1 MKIEG
6 VIFDWAGTTVD
17 FGCMAP
23 VRAFMDSFAA
33 NGVAVTEDETR
44 KPMGMLKR
52 DHIRTMLGMDRIA
65 AAWKEAHGR
74 DWQDQD
80 VETVY
85 GHFEPELLSTLTNY
99 STVKPGVIEVV
110 EKLRSQGLRI
120 GSTTGYTDRMMEIVV
135 KAAAEQGYKPDCWFS
150 PDSTEGKGR
159 PYPYMI
165 FKNMMALGLSDVH
178 NVIKV
183 GDTVSDIKEG
193 KAAGVW
199 SVGIVDGSSVMG
211 LNQAEFDALSAEE
224 KEAQRVRVRKIFA
237 DAGADFIIQDMKELF
252 GVIETIEQNH

>member
-1 MKIEG
+1 MNIEG

-33 NGVAVTEDETR
+33 NGITVTEEETR

-52 DHIRTMLGMDRIA
+52 DHIRTMLSMERIS
-65 AAWKEAHGR
+65 AAWKQTHGS
-74 DWQDQD
+74 DWTEDD
-80 VETVY
+80 VETIY
-85 GHFEPELLSTLTNY
+85 SHFEPELLSTLVGY
-99 STVKPGVIEVV
+99 SQVKPGVLDTVA
-110 EKLRSQGLRI
+110 KLRAMGLAI
-120 GSTTGYTDRMMEIVV
+120 GSTTGYTDVMMDIVV
-135 KAAAEQGYKPDCWFS
+135 KAAAEQGYVPDCWFS

-165 FKNMMALGLSDVH
+165 FKNMMKLGLSDVRC
-178 NVIKV
+178 VVKA

-199 SVGIVDGSSVMG
+199 SVGIIDGSSVMG
-211 LNQAEFDALSAEE
+211 LS
-224 KEAQRVRVRKIFA
+224 EAQFNELTEDEKARRRQDVRAVFEA
-237 DAGADFIIQDMKELF
+237 AGADYVIQDITELPA
-252 GVIETIEQNH
+252 VIEAIQHR